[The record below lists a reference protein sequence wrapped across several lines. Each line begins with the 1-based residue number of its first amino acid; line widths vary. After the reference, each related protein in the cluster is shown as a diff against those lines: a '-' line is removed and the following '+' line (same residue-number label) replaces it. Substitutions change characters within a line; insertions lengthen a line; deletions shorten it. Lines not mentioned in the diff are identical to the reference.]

1 MRATRL
7 AALTL
12 VVPFLVSAW
21 AQAKPVSNDSHRHA
35 HAAHGARKAPQNI
48 QPPKIVGVMKV
59 GHVLKTKGGRWTNRP
74 SHYYYRWSSCAKKSR
89 NHTCKRI
96 TGAKRSTYRVV
107 RRDVGRILKVAV
119 TAQNAQ
125 GAATVAAPATRAVTR
140 APQTRNRSTSQPS
153 NLALPMISGSA
164 AVGRTLT
171 ASTGTWA
178 NHPTGFAYQWED
190 CDPLGAPCTGISGA
204 TSSRYILGAGDVG
217 SAVEVVVTAS
227 NAYGSATATSNAS
240 SAVVAA
246 LQAPANAAAPTIAG
260 TAAVGNSL
268 TVENGSWSGSPTQ
281 YSYQWMDCN
290 RSGAS
295 CTPIS
300 GATSISHEV
309 DSGDE
314 VHTIRVSVTATNSAG
329 STSASSAATSVIA
342 TSPPPA
348 PVNTAAPVI
357 SGSAAVG
364 DVLSTTNGSWTNTP
378 TGYSYRWK
386 DCDSAGASCA
396 NVGSSGTSANY
407 TVQSSDAGHT
417 LVVVVTASNGGGS
430 AAQSSSPTWTVAS
443 ESTNGT
449 TGSTN
454 GTTGSTNGT
463 TGSTNGTTGSTVG
476 APGDLFVSASAE
488 ASGDGSQSA
497 PFRTIAQCAAA
508 VTAGHTCWIETGTY
522 TDKNVCSATGGS
534 SSTNMVTFENY
545 PGESPVMNG
554 GGASAD
560 AFVCANKNYVRV
572 SGLTITD
579 YDPPD
584 EVGADGSGAITFGNS
599 VGPEVDHNT
608 ISNIT
613 TSGNQDAGI
622 FIYNTSTTQSPFT
635 ILDNQ
640 VSTVTET
647 GVTNGEQDDIWVAAG
662 DYYSGGLI
670 QGNIVSGAGKDGI
683 RLECGTHTS
692 TVTVQDNIATHNT
705 ADGIQVNNCYA
716 TTSVL
721 VHNNFVGWTTN
732 ENLMVKHSQNVMF
745 MNNTSVQPTTGVT
758 DCGGFKCL
766 NASDGME
773 ILGEDGFDSTGGFG
787 SVDGGNWNLTVE
799 NNVFYGGNGLEIGA
813 GDYAVIKNNN
823 GVINY
828 NDWYGWSSYMSYADE
843 HVLGDGGYDYFN
855 SIAAFTASTGF
866 EANGLASN
874 PMFTNATTGNYTL
887 QSSSPLVGKSS
898 TGGSLGADPSQLAG
912 VGPVGDQGL
921 SNIGT

>member
-1 MRATRL
+1 
-7 AALTL
+7 
-12 VVPFLVSAW
+12 
-21 AQAKPVSNDSHRHA
+21 
-35 HAAHGARKAPQNI
+35 
-48 QPPKIVGVMKV
+48 
-59 GHVLKTKGGRWTNRP
+59 
-74 SHYYYRWSSCAKKSR
+74 
-89 NHTCKRI
+89 
-96 TGAKRSTYRVV
+96 
-107 RRDVGRILKVAV
+107 
-119 TAQNAQ
+119 
-125 GAATVAAPATRAVTR
+125 
-140 APQTRNRSTSQPS
+140 
-153 NLALPMISGSA
+153 MISGPA
-164 AVGRTLT
+164 VVGRTLT
-171 ASTGTWA
+171 ASTGSWT
-178 NHPTGFAYQWED
+178 NHPIGFAYQWED
-190 CDPLGAPCTGISGA
+190 CDSLSAPCTGIRGA
-204 TSSRYILGAGDVG
+204 TNSSYTLGAGDVG
-217 SAVEVVVTAS
+217 GTVEVVVTAS

-240 SAVVAA
+240 STVVAA
-246 LQAPANAAAPTIAG
+246 LQTPANAAAPTIAG

-268 TVENGSWSGSPTQ
+268 TVGNGSWSGSPTQ

-309 DSGDE
+309 DPGDE
-314 VHTIRVSVTATNSAG
+314 VHTIRVSVTATNAAG
-329 STSASSAATSVIA
+329 STSASSGATGVVA

-364 DVLSTTNGSWTNTP
+364 DALSTTNGSWTNTP
-378 TGYSYRWK
+378 TGYAYQWQ
-386 DCDSAGASCA
+386 DCDSSGASCV
-396 NVGSSGTSANY
+396 NVATAGASANY

-417 LVVVVTASNGGGS
+417 LVVVVTASNAGGP
-430 AAQSSSPTWTVAS
+430 AAQSSSPTSAVA
-443 ESTNGT
+443 NA
-449 TGSTN
+449 
-454 GTTGSTNGT
+454 
-463 TGSTNGTTGSTVG
+463 STVG
-476 APGDLFVSASAE
+476 APGDLFVSASAA
-488 ASGDGSQSA
+488 ASGNGSQSA
-497 PFRTIAQCAAA
+497 PFRTITQCAAA

-522 TDKNVCSATGGS
+522 TDKNVCPATGGS

-560 AFVCANKNYVRV
+560 AFVCANENYIRV

-608 ISNIT
+608 ISNVT
-613 TSGNQDAGI
+613 ASGNQDAGI

-640 VSTVTET
+640 VSNVTET
-647 GVTNGEQDDIWVAAG
+647 GVTNGEEDDIWVAAG

-670 QGNIVSGAGKDGI
+670 QGNVVSGAGKDGI

-692 TVTVQDNIATHNT
+692 TVTVQDNIAAHNT
-705 ADGIQVNNCYA
+705 ADGIDVNNCYA

-721 VHNNFVGWTTN
+721 VQNNFIGWTTN

-745 MNNTSVQPTTGVT
+745 RNNTSVQPTTGVT

-766 NASDGME
+766 NASDGMQ
-773 ILGEDGFDSTGGFG
+773 ILGEVGFDSTGGFG

-799 NNVFYGGNGLEIGA
+799 NNVFDGGNGLEIGA
-813 GDYAVIKNNN
+813 GDYAVIKDNN

-828 NDWYGWSSYMSYADE
+828 NDWYGWSNYLSYADE
-843 HVLGDGGYDYFN
+843 HVLGDGGYDY
-855 SIAAFTASTGF
+855 SSSLAAFTASTGF

-874 PMFTNATTGNYTL
+874 PMFTNTSAGNYTL
-887 QSSSPLVGKSS
+887 QSSSPLVGMSS
-898 TGGSLGADPSQLAG
+898 TGGNLGADPSQLAG
-912 VGPVGDQGL
+912 VGPAGDQGL
-921 SNIGT
+921 PNTGT